1 MKLLIAL
8 FFIMSATQS
17 MAGTRYGEDGGC
29 SETGGQGGIGT
40 VTITCSSGST
50 TTVINGCSRSR
61 GSWMCGSIIYNPDG
75 SKKMV
80 PKQEKT
86 KQMTPE

>member
-29 SETGGQGGIGT
+29 EETGGQGGISS
-40 VTITCSSGST
+40 VTITCTSGST
-50 TTVINGCSRSR
+50 TTVVNNCSRSR
-61 GSWMCGSIIYNPDG
+61 GSWVCGSVIYNPDG
-75 SKKMV
+75 SKKII

-86 KQMTPE
+86 KQMAPE